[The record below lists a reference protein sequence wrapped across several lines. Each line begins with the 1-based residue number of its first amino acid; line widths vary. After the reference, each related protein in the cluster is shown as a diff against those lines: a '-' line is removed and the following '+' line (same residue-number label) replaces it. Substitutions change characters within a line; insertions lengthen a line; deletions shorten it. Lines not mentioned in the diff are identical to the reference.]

1 MKLNLLSIML
11 IGSGLL
17 LTGCDG
23 NRNSNNSS
31 TGSNDEK
38 PIVEKP
44 GDIIPPEGKPGDEK
58 PGDEKPGDEKPGDE
72 KPGDEK
78 PGDEKPGDEKPGD
91 EKPGDEKPGDE
102 KPGDEKP
109 GDEKPPEDKPNV
121 DVNNIQDP
129 VVGTPSAY
137 QSAAENPPN
146 AADSVVMTYKMK
158 GIKGTETQATA
169 LVFTPKTAP
178 PAGGWPIVAWG
189 HGTTGVIDQCAP
201 SRMKLI
207 TTTILG
213 VDRSTHDMI
222 DSFVKEGYVVV
233 APDYEGLGE
242 PGGQEMHPYLH
253 LKSAAYSIT
262 DAVVATKSWLG
273 NKASNKWAVAGV
285 SQGGHAALG
294 AAEYAARAN
303 MDYKGAVAL
312 APANN
317 LEMLEDITEKDLANK
332 TRAEQ
337 MMGYPVLDAL
347 TSFMAAGMKSLYPNE
362 PVYTNLFNDPY
373 HTPASRAEE
382 RCLAGVVAAFTDRTN
397 RAEGLF
403 GRLVN
408 FSRRKKAEYKDNPI
422 VRQFLDKDSQPLQT
436 QVKTPI
442 IIYQGGADTI
452 VYPQATNAL
461 VEKARALNTKIDYR
475 TDPTWR
481 HVTIHAANVQNGNLL
496 KDIKGL
502 LAD

>member
-1 MKLNLLSIML
+1 MKLNLISIML
-11 IGSGLL
+11 VGSGLL
-17 LTGCDG
+17 LSACGG
-23 NRNSNNSS
+23 NGNSNNSS

-44 GDIIPPEGKPGDEK
+44 GDVIPPDEK

-72 KPGDEK
+72 KPD
-78 PGDEKPGDEKPGD
+78 
-91 EKPGDEKPGDE
+91 
-102 KPGDEKP
+102 
-109 GDEKPPEDKPNV
+109 DEKPPEDKPNV

-242 PGGQEMHPYLH
+242 PGGQEMHPFLH

-273 NKASNKWAVAGV
+273 NKVSNKWAVAGV

-317 LEMLEDITEKDLANK
+317 LEMLENITETDLANK

-337 MMGYPVLDAL
+337 MMGYPALDAL
-347 TSFMAAGMKSLYPNE
+347 TSFMGAGMKSLYPNE
-362 PVYTNLFNDPY
+362 PVYTNIFNDPY
-373 HTPASRAEE
+373 HTPAARAEE
-382 RCLAGVVAAFTDRTN
+382 RCLAGVIAAFTDRTN
-397 RAEGLF
+397 RTEGLF

-452 VYPQATNAL
+452 VYPQATDAL
-461 VEKARALNTKIDYR
+461 VEKARALNTKIEYR

-481 HVTIHAANVQNGNLL
+481 HVNIQATHVQNGNLL
-496 KDIKGL
+496 KDIKAL

>member
-1 MKLNLLSIML
+1 M
-11 IGSGLL
+11 
-17 LTGCDG
+17 
-23 NRNSNNSS
+23 
-31 TGSNDEK
+31 
-38 PIVEKP
+38 
-44 GDIIPPEGKPGDEK
+44 
-58 PGDEKPGDEKPGDE
+58 
-72 KPGDEK
+72 
-78 PGDEKPGDEKPGD
+78 
-91 EKPGDEKPGDE
+91 
-102 KPGDEKP
+102 
-109 GDEKPPEDKPNV
+109 
-121 DVNNIQDP
+121 
-129 VVGTPSAY
+129 GTPSAY

-213 VDRSTHDMI
+213 EDRSTHEMI
-222 DSFVKEGYVVV
+222 DSLVKEGYVVV

-242 PGGQEMHPYLH
+242 PGGQEMHPFLH

-273 NKASNKWAVAGV
+273 NKVSNKWVVAGA

-303 MDYKGAVAL
+303 MDYKGAIAL

-317 LEMLEDITEKDLANK
+317 LEMIEDITEKDLADK
-332 TRAEQ
+332 TRVNQ
-337 MMGYPVLDAL
+337 IIGYTTLDAL
-347 TSFMAAGMKSLYPNE
+347 TSYMAAGMKSLYPNE
-362 PVYTNLFNDPY
+362 PVYTNIFNSPY
-373 HTPASRAEE
+373 DIPAARAEE
-382 RCLAGVVAAFTDRTN
+382 RCIVGLITAFNGRITIQQP
-397 RAEGLF
+397 F
-403 GRLVN
+403 GRLIN
-408 FSRRKKAEYKDNPI
+408 FSRRKKEDYKNNPI

-452 VYPQATNAL
+452 VYPQATDAL
-461 VEKARALNTKIDYR
+461 VEKARSLNTKIDYR
-475 TDPTWR
+475 TDPAWNHINIYAT
-481 HVTIHAANVQNGNLL
+481 NVQNGNLL
-496 KDIKGL
+496 KDIKAL

>member
-1 MKLNLLSIML
+1 MLSAC
-11 IGSGLL
+11 G
-17 LTGCDG
+17 G
-23 NRNSNNSS
+23 NGNSNNSS

-44 GDIIPPEGKPGDEK
+44 GDVIPPDEK

-78 PGDEKPGDEKPGD
+78 PGDE
-91 EKPGDEKPGDE
+91 
-102 KPGDEKP
+102 
-109 GDEKPPEDKPNV
+109 KPNV

-242 PGGQEMHPYLH
+242 PGGQEMHPFLH

-273 NKASNKWAVAGV
+273 NKVSNKWAVAGV

-317 LEMLEDITEKDLANK
+317 LEMLENITETDLANK

-337 MMGYPVLDAL
+337 MMGYPALDAL
-347 TSFMAAGMKSLYPNE
+347 TSFMGAGMKSLYPNE
-362 PVYTNLFNDPY
+362 PVYTNIFNDPY
-373 HTPASRAEE
+373 HTPAARAEE
-382 RCLAGVVAAFTDRTN
+382 RCLAGVIAAFTDRTN
-397 RAEGLF
+397 RTEGLF

-452 VYPQATNAL
+452 VYPQATDAL
-461 VEKARALNTKIDYR
+461 VEKARALNTKIEYR

-481 HVTIHAANVQNGNLL
+481 HVNIQATHVQNGNLL
-496 KDIKGL
+496 KDIKAL

>member
-1 MKLNLLSIML
+1 MKLNLISIML
-11 IGSGLL
+11 VGSGLL
-17 LTGCDG
+17 LSACGG
-23 NRNSNNSS
+23 NGNSNNSS

-44 GDIIPPEGKPGDEK
+44 GDVIPP
-58 PGDEKPGDEKPGDE
+58 
-72 KPGDEK
+72 
-78 PGDEKPGDEKPGD
+78 D

-242 PGGQEMHPYLH
+242 PGGQEMHPFLH

-273 NKASNKWAVAGV
+273 NKVSNKWAVAGV

-317 LEMLEDITEKDLANK
+317 LEMLENITETDLANK

-337 MMGYPVLDAL
+337 MMGYPALDAL
-347 TSFMAAGMKSLYPNE
+347 TSFMGAGMKSLYPNE
-362 PVYTNLFNDPY
+362 PVYTNIFNDPY
-373 HTPASRAEE
+373 HTPAARAEE
-382 RCLAGVVAAFTDRTN
+382 RCLAGVIAAFTDRTN
-397 RAEGLF
+397 RTEGLF

-452 VYPQATNAL
+452 VYPQATDAL
-461 VEKARALNTKIDYR
+461 VEKARALNTKIEYR

-481 HVTIHAANVQNGNLL
+481 HVNIQATHVQNGNLL
-496 KDIKGL
+496 KDIKAL

>member
-1 MKLNLLSIML
+1 MNQMKLNLISIML
-11 IGSGLL
+11 VGSGLL
-17 LTGCDG
+17 LSACGG
-23 NRNSNNSS
+23 NGNSNNSS

-44 GDIIPPEGKPGDEK
+44 GDVIPP
-58 PGDEKPGDEKPGDE
+58 
-72 KPGDEK
+72 
-78 PGDEKPGDEKPGD
+78 DEKPGDEKPGD

-242 PGGQEMHPYLH
+242 PGGQEMHPFLH

-273 NKASNKWAVAGV
+273 NKVSNKWAVAGV

-317 LEMLEDITEKDLANK
+317 LEMLENITETDLANK

-337 MMGYPVLDAL
+337 MMGYPALDAL
-347 TSFMAAGMKSLYPNE
+347 TSFMGAGMKSLYPNE
-362 PVYTNLFNDPY
+362 PVYTNIFNDPY
-373 HTPASRAEE
+373 HTPAARAEE
-382 RCLAGVVAAFTDRTN
+382 RCLAGVIAAFTDRTN
-397 RAEGLF
+397 RTEGLF

-452 VYPQATNAL
+452 VYPQATDAL
-461 VEKARALNTKIDYR
+461 VEKARALNTKIEYR

-481 HVTIHAANVQNGNLL
+481 HVNIQATHVQNGNLL
-496 KDIKGL
+496 KDIKAL